1 MSDELTRRD
10 FLQLA
15 ASGAGLSGLGGWN
28 LRRALDN
35 IQQPSALQGLPALDG
50 SVVYEHTTLELAATD
65 QGGIVRRLPRAVL
78 QPGSVEDVV
87 RMVRYAHEKRLPVAM
102 RGRGHS
108 AYGQT
113 LVESGI
119 VIDSRTLDKV
129 VSVSGRAI
137 EVEAGA
143 SLGTV
148 VRAAFDARSLVPVMS
163 GCSILSVGGWIS
175 VGGIGGE
182 SFRHGAFVD
191 QVIELHV
198 VTGDGRLIRCSD
210 THESELFAM
219 VLAGMGQCGIIARA
233 KLRLSPIPEQI
244 TSRTITY
251 ESLEPFLGDQ
261 ERFAA
266 NDRLD
271 SLWTAIRRSDDG
283 SWRYEVTVGRRGAAD
298 EDTDPLTLIG
308 DISRGRAAASV
319 RRMYRDMVPPP
330 SAAPASR
337 RQVAASNGALIGR
350 KGDGN
355 PALCVYLPASAAREI
370 MAPLLSSPSDSAG
383 ISTIE
388 CVALNAN
395 RFHRSLFRLPG
406 EERVFSCWVLRTA
419 YADSGPSLQKQL
431 DANARF
437 LEKALALGAKRYPP
451 FGGMTTPADWR
462 LHYGDRLYRRFAAA
476 KQRYDPRG
484 ILTPGAHIF
493 ELG

>member
-1 MSDELTRRD
+1 
-10 FLQLA
+10 
-15 ASGAGLSGLGGWN
+15 
-28 LRRALDN
+28 
-35 IQQPSALQGLPALDG
+35 LDG

-233 KLRLSPIPEQI
+233 KLRLSPVPEQI

-251 ESLEPFLGDQ
+251 E
-261 ERFAA
+261 
-266 NDRLD
+266 
-271 SLWTAIRRSDDG
+271 
-283 SWRYEVTVGRRGAAD
+283 GA
-298 EDTDPLTLIG
+298 
-308 DISRGRAAASV
+308 
-319 RRMYRDMVPPP
+319 
-330 SAAPASR
+330 
-337 RQVAASNGALIGR
+337 
-350 KGDGN
+350 
-355 PALCVYLPASAAREI
+355 
-370 MAPLLSSPSDSAG
+370 
-383 ISTIE
+383 
-388 CVALNAN
+388 
-395 RFHRSLFRLPG
+395 
-406 EERVFSCWVLRTA
+406 
-419 YADSGPSLQKQL
+419 
-431 DANARF
+431 
-437 LEKALALGAKRYPP
+437 
-451 FGGMTTPADWR
+451 
-462 LHYGDRLYRRFAAA
+462 
-476 KQRYDPRG
+476 
-484 ILTPGAHIF
+484 
-493 ELG
+493 